1 MRRWNLCATEKRAR
15 EFKVESRSRRQRVI
29 VLAGQQFEDLKGYL
43 QETDL
48 KTKAKGGEGVSTP
61 YFAS

>member
-1 MRRWNLCATEKRAR
+1 LGRLFELVLDGR
-15 EFKVESRSRRQRVI
+15 RVI

-48 KTKAKGGEGVSTP
+48 KTKAKGGEDVSTP

>member
-1 MRRWNLCATEKRAR
+1 MTLPVTHKFIGRGK
-15 EFKVESRSRRQRVI
+15 
-29 VLAGQQFEDLKGYL
+29 DLKGYL

-48 KTKAKGGEGVSTP
+48 KTKAKAGEGVSTP

>member
-1 MRRWNLCATEKRAR
+1 
-15 EFKVESRSRRQRVI
+15 
-29 VLAGQQFEDLKGYL
+29 LAAPALAVSLVGQQFEDLKGYL